1 MVMELPIELS
11 LDSLTVTQ
19 EIDFDGGDDIADI
32 LDELDDNDQN
42 VPSVTLNFTSVN
54 ELPLGIS
61 LNMDFLDA
69 SSKSLYSQK
78 NVQLI
83 DAPTLMDG
91 TLVGSTSSNSIVLDS
106 KGIEALKNNQAIQLI
121 SKLNTPENEFLP
133 LLETAKVDIYPFD
146 ESYKLILKM
155 TMKIHFLTTAVTA
168 RLFKF
173 AQYGTSLSFGKC
185 NDAKHRI

>member
-1 MVMELPIELS
+1 MTYLIHFLWGPIYGHPRQCYFRPRYRTISWAIVVTRYTALYGLNSGAVIESDVVMELPIELS

-32 LDELDDNDQN
+32 LNELDDNDQN

-69 SSKSLYSQK
+69 SSNSLYSQK

-106 KGIEALKNNQAIQLI
+106 KGIEALKTT
-121 SKLNTPENEFLP
+121 KLFN
-133 LLETAKVDIYPFD
+133 
-146 ESYKLILKM
+146 
-155 TMKIHFLTTAVTA
+155 
-168 RLFKF
+168 
-173 AQYGTSLSFGKC
+173 
-185 NDAKHRI
+185 